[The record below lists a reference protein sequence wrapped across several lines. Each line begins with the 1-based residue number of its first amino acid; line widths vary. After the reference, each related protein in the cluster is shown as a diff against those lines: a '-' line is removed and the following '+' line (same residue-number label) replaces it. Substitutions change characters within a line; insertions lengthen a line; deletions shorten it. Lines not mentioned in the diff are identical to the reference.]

1 MCAVCGRAYADD
13 GLVTK
18 DMPTKVHAV
27 WELPGKTVTV
37 QEEGGVMAVPRA
49 AGREAVPAAQRE
61 YLALSRRT
69 WHRRGLRDA
78 VAAYAARSQR
88 TWCVR

>member
-13 GLVTK
+13 DLVTK

-37 QEEGGVMAVPRA
+37 QEEA
-49 AGREAVPAAQRE
+49 A
-61 YLALSRRT
+61 
-69 WHRRGLRDA
+69 
-78 VAAYAARSQR
+78 
-88 TWCVR
+88 